1 LPARARRA
9 DTRTLR
15 LPLDP
20 SGVRLDR

>member
-1 LPARARRA
+1 LPARTRRA

-20 SGVRLDR
+20 AGVRLDR